1 MNTKTAEG
9 IQATIDSTVAS
20 ARLPDRT
27 VITTPMERSEW
38 AAAKANF
45 ESKTTGPV
53 SLGLAKN
60 NTVSPYR
67 GQVLYIT
74 DTHIVQRVN
83 ANVAVVHEFSKL
95 TNGAD
100 LNAAVDNGK
109 LKPGS
114 QLEVSYAQD
123 HGRGDVVPF
132 NRLRAEI
139 VQREV
144 TEWAKENIKAPKALD
159 TFLKTMEK
167 ATLAISADRTPK
179 ALDTKGPEASIQKL
193 REVAPTAR

>member
-27 VITTPMERSEW
+27 VIITPMERSEW

-144 TEWAKENIKAPKALD
+144 TEWAKENIKAPRALD

-167 ATLAISADRTPK
+167 ATFAISADRTPK
-179 ALDTKGPEASIQKL
+179 ALDTKGPEASIKKL

>member
-9 IQATIDSTVAS
+9 VKATTDSTVAE
-20 ARLPDRT
+20 AKYPERT
-27 VITTPMERSEW
+27 VITAPMARSEW
-38 AAAKANF
+38 ADAKANF
-45 ESKTTGPV
+45 ESKTTGQV
-53 SLGLAKN
+53 TLGLAKN
-60 NTVSPYR
+60 NTVQPYK

-95 TNGAD
+95 SNGAE

-114 QLEVSYAQD
+114 QMEVSYAQD

-144 TEWAKENIKAPKALD
+144 TEWAKENIKAPKALE
-159 TFLKTMEK
+159 TFLKTMQK
-167 ATLAISADRTPK
+167 ATLAISADRSPR
-179 ALDTKGPEASIQKL
+179 ALDLKSPLAEVQKSKD
-193 REVAPTAR
+193 APPIAR